1 MVIEAK
7 TDKVKETKE
16 GYENDARVTTKQIE
30 DLESG
35 KGLYQ
40 EEDGGGSE
48 TEHPFNDA
56 KVVRFEVT
64 EDLISY
70 SPSHPHPHSGEKR
83 RGA

>member
-35 KGLYQ
+35 KGPYQ
-40 EEDGGGSE
+40 EEDGGESE
-48 TEHPFNDA
+48 TDA